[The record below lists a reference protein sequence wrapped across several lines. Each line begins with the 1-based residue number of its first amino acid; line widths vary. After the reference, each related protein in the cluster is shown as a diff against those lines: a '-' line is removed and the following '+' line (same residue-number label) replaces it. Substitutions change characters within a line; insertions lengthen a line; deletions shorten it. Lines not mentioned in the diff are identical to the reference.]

1 MKKKYCREIN
11 KHIENL
17 GIENTI
23 KLIND
28 FLFND
33 DFSFNFNTPEAE
45 ILAAYLN
52 YSVKNIFDTNAK
64 IMSFLNYYHYKSK

>member
-1 MKKKYCREIN
+1 MKKKYCRQIN
-11 KHIENL
+11 NYIENL

-23 KLIND
+23 KLINNFYFD
-28 FLFND
+28 DNFTFMFN
-33 DFSFNFNTPEAE
+33 SPEAE

-52 YSVKNIFDTNAK
+52 YSERNLFEINAK

>member
-1 MKKKYCREIN
+1 MKKKYCRQIN
-11 KHIENL
+11 NYIENL

-23 KLIND
+23 EFINNFHFD
-28 FLFND
+28 DNFTFMFN
-33 DFSFNFNTPEAE
+33 SPEAE

-52 YSVKNIFDTNAK
+52 YSERNLFEINAK

>member
-1 MKKKYCREIN
+1 MKKKYCRQIN
-11 KHIENL
+11 NYIEKL

-28 FLFND
+28 FYFDD
-33 DFSFNFNTPEAE
+33 DFSFMFNTPEAE

-52 YSVKNIFDTNAK
+52 YSERNFFDVNAK